1 MFKKQSISLAGM
13 KRSCGN
19 NEGKVGG
26 GLIVKPLTARLRY
39 HSVGNGKLSVIS
51 KYEHMLKSDLGR

>member
-1 MFKKQSISLAGM
+1 MFKKQSISLAEM

-39 HSVGNGKLSVIS
+39 HCVGNGKLSVIS